1 MALLD
6 PLCSVMKFGI
16 NLSVSTDKASLS
28 VDWDDLES
36 TSQLGLDLFK
46 RSLPVIRVLT
56 WSIRIQSTNT
66 EIFRTIH
73 FYADLNTLRHNPFL
87 VPWPEKS
94 TTVVNEHQLKPLGG
108 QFAFL
113 RISRLDFFSILEGF
127 HLTIFIDFY

>member
-73 FYADLNTLRHNPFL
+73 FYADLKL
-87 VPWPEKS
+87 VS
-94 TTVVNEHQLKPLGG
+94 IHTYIDYKPPGG
-108 QFAFL
+108 RVTGASVIIGL
-113 RISRLDFFSILEGF
+113 
-127 HLTIFIDFY
+127 LT